1 MQAIPLIL
9 IISFVGFLVIQATG
23 DPLAAFT
30 VEADLTADDIQ
41 RLKAK
46 YGLSDNKFAY
56 IREDLIDI
64 PVMEQVR
71 FPIAVQNAHPRVKA
85 IAAFITEASGGQGAF
100 REAVEWV
107 IDQQGRTKEIYQI
120 LREQIL
126 TG

>member
-1 MQAIPLIL
+1 
-9 IISFVGFLVIQATG
+9 
-23 DPLAAFT
+23 
-30 VEADLTADDIQ
+30 
-41 RLKAK
+41 
-46 YGLSDNKFAY
+46 
-56 IREDLIDI
+56 
-64 PVMEQVR
+64 
-71 FPIAVQNAHPRVKA
+71 VKA